1 LARLIDIGLERV
13 SDILLDMAV
22 LSEKSVS
29 ASIEAYTS
37 GKNQMNEIHTW
48 SEELRQLQDDVGEL
62 AIDIIAR
69 YQPVA
74 SDLRF
79 VKAAMEIAYGF
90 SRFGRYA
97 YDIAEVLEL
106 CGDLSTCDKS
116 VILLTSKTTKEMIR
130 MSVDAFSNRDVE
142 LARNVQ
148 KLDDFVDDKF
158 RASVDQVIHGD
169 GGDIKCAMSETL
181 ILRYLERISDH
192 SSYIGDSVVYIVTG
206 EKSPRK

>member
-1 LARLIDIGLERV
+1 VARLIDIGLERL
-13 SDILLDMAV
+13 SGMLLDMAA

-29 ASIEAYTS
+29 TAIEAYS
-37 GKNQMNEIHTW
+37 HGKNMTEQIYMW
-48 SEELRQLQDDVGEL
+48 SEELRHIQDDASEL

-79 VKAAMEIAYGF
+79 LRAAMEISYGF

-97 YDIAEVLEL
+97 FDIAEVLEMW
-106 CGDLSTCDKS
+106 GDLSECDHS
-116 VILLTSKTTKEMIR
+116 LVDLTAKTTMEMIR
-130 MSVDAFSNRDVE
+130 MSIEALANRDVE

-148 KLDDFVDDKF
+148 KLDDFVDDKY
-158 RASVDQVIHGD
+158 RQHIDTMIHGPPT
-169 GGDIKCAMSETL
+169 DIKCAMTAAL

-192 SSYIGDSVVYIVTG
+192 SSYIGDSVIYIVTG
-206 EKSPRK
+206 ERTPRK